1 MKEILR
7 TRNLSH
13 AHLLRAAL
21 EAAGID
27 ALVDGDHAGA
37 IFDGG
42 VSVVV
47 LHDTDAARALDII
60 ADFEGEE

>member
-7 TRNLSH
+7 TQSLGH
-13 AHLLRAAL
+13 AHLLRATL

-37 IFDGG
+37 IF
-42 VSVVV
+42 
-47 LHDTDAARALDII
+47 
-60 ADFEGEE
+60 EGSH

>member
-7 TRNLSH
+7 TQNLSH

-47 LHDTDAARALDII
+47 LDDADASRALSIV
-60 ADFEGEE
+60 ADLEREE